1 MLRWIPETTISPLI
15 STLETGV
22 KHFAPKFVLTLLDSH
37 LAITL
42 WNYILKGVR
51 SEELPL
57 MVPLMSDHYY
67 HLTHII
73 LSHTSRSRSTV
84 HKDVQSCVEH
94 KSHPPTS
101 HRASTQSL
109 TMDKVERHI
118 NAILCTSMVRD
129 SLIVHVLCQK
139 NFLKEQVH

>member
-129 SLIVHVLCQK
+129 SLIDHVLCQK
-139 NFLKEQVH
+139 FFLKEQVH